1 MRVRAFLPVMLP
13 ELPVLPMLPLRC
25 SSNFF
30 SLHSQG
36 ISNLKLCEIIAAV
49 REKTKRAKTTTSL
62 GKQTNAQTRGKHVA
76 TPTHTLMPTD
86 WVTAAAAGSGLARLS
101 LRSLPATNN

>member
-13 ELPVLPMLPLRC
+13 ELPLRC

-36 ISNLKLCEIIAAV
+36 ISNLKLCEIIVAV
-49 REKTKRAKTTTSL
+49 KEKTKKAKRTTSL

-76 TPTHTLMPTD
+76 TPTMHTHTHTHLPTD

>member
-13 ELPVLPMLPLRC
+13 ELPVLPLRC
-25 SSNFF
+25 SNNFF

-49 REKTKRAKTTTSL
+49 KEKTKKAKTTTSL
-62 GKQTNAQTRGKHVA
+62 GKQTRGKHVA
-76 TPTHTLMPTD
+76 TPTMHTHTHTHICPLT
-86 WVTAAAAGSGLARLS
+86 G
-101 LRSLPATNN
+101 